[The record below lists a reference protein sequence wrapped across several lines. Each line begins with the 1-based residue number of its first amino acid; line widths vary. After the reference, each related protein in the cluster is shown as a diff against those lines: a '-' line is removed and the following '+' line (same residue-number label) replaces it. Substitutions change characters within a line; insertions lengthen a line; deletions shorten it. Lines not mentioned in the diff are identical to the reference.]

1 MNKFIKAAAFLKYL
15 FIEETFRDL
24 KSLLTFDKLMNKSQ
38 VHMEQM
44 AVLVLRAFTIGFL
57 VGEALR
63 DEPYGAPASGPA
75 APGTPPP
82 ATESAESKA
91 RRKWQRYSG
100 LFIVLKRKLT
110 LAAKRL
116 RLLHN
121 QVVVAFAQL
130 VQPLPVRT

>member
-1 MNKFIKAAAFLKYL
+1 MAA
-15 FIEETFRDL
+15 
-24 KSLLTFDKLMNKSQ
+24 
-38 VHMEQM
+38 
-44 AVLVLRAFTIGFL
+44 LVLLAFTIGFL

-75 APGTPPP
+75 APGTPSP
-82 ATESAESKA
+82 ATESVASQA

-100 LFIVLKRKLT
+100 LFVVLKRKLT